1 MRNRMLRAGLTVA
14 AVIVLCVVVSVAV
27 AQRDGQR
34 GGGARGMMG
43 SMMYLERSW
52 TAVSFQL
59 ECTGEQLAQLRPT
72 YRNTL
77 NARDAAL
84 KQAMASQDREAMM
97 KAMTDAK
104 TRLQTKLKSVL
115 SDAQWTKL
123 EQLMT
128 VRTGGRRGG
137 QGGGR

>member
-1 MRNRMLRAGLTVA
+1 MRNRMVSAGLTVA
-14 AVIVLCVVVSVAV
+14 AVIVLCVVASA
-27 AQRDGQR
+27 AFAQR
-34 GGGARGMMG
+34 GGERGGGQPGMNI

-59 ECTGEQLAQLRPT
+59 DCSSEQVGQLRPT

-77 NARDAAL
+77 SARDAAL
-84 KQAMASQDREAMM
+84 KQAAASQDREAMM

-104 TRLQTKLKSVL
+104 TRLETKLKSVL
-115 SDAQWTKL
+115 SDAQWKKL

-128 VRTGGRRGG
+128 MRTGGRRGG
-137 QGGGR
+137 QGGG

>member
-1 MRNRMLRAGLTVA
+1 MLPAGLTVA

-59 ECTGEQLAQLRPT
+59 DCTTEQLAQLRPT

-77 NARDAAL
+77 SARDAAL
-84 KQAMASQDREAMM
+84 KEAMASQDREGTM
-97 KAMTDAK
+97 KAITEAT
-104 TRLQTKLKSVL
+104 TRLETKLKSVL
-115 SDAQWTKL
+115 SDAQWAKL
-123 EQLMT
+123 DELMT
-128 VRTGGRRGG
+128 MRTARRRGG
-137 QGGGR
+137 QGGR